1 MCKKKKKEPRKPPK
15 KSQQK
20 VSVVYFQF
28 LKIIFVAGELL
39 AQCAPLRQLRLSRC
53 KMLGLFFGK
62 AKLWAVQTSAAG

>member
-1 MCKKKKKEPRKPPK
+1 MCKKKKKTTKETPQKIPT
-15 KSQQK
+15 KS
-20 VSVVYFQF
+20 VMYFQF